1 MKESMN
7 RKTGFLPTIAV
18 LGTGLLI
25 GLLST
30 AAPAAQQRSPVCNAL
45 VSVANDLYL
54 VSPSGAVL
62 TRFTSDGTAKVEVA
76 LAPDGK
82 RVAYVRESAF
92 NNTHYWVANA
102 EGKQIP
108 FPIYTAKDEAHVV
121 AHYAALGALMG
132 LYWNSNHVLRLNKHI
147 SPWNSR
153 FEFHRIG
160 NGLSGGRMIG
170 RAAYG
175 YGCAMRRHRHTV
187 ACVWGGF
194 VADLVTIEGKNI
206 LHARNL
212 FYIRAFPDKTPIATF
227 TLTRGQS
234 TMTPGSP
241 SFEVKVV
248 RFYKNDIVLL
258 ITPPNGVWTEP
269 SVSDSGNDYARAWWQ
284 GQSYGFSA
292 ALVDKSTGLVRINM
306 IKGLSMSQ
314 RTWFSNAIAWL
325 PHGRG
330 LLLIRRRRSPAG
342 TWLNLLRPERYGG
355 RDRKSRHKTPQWRL
369 AASVPIPVDRS
380 IRHLRFVTPNML
392 LLETYDEP
400 RAFVELPVRIDHAPG
415 GTRWTMTV
423 GAAHRLPSTVAV
435 SMNGKTI
442 PAPVLDWSC
451 PAHTHRY

>member
-54 VSPSGAVL
+54 VSPSGTVL

-82 RVAYVRESAF
+82 RVAYLRESAF

-102 EGKQIP
+102 EGKQVP
-108 FPIYTAKDEAHVV
+108 FPIYTAKDEAHPV

-132 LYWNSNHVLRLNKHI
+132 LYWNSNHVLRLYKHI

-160 NGLSGGRMIG
+160 NGLSGDRMIG

-187 ACVWGGF
+187 ACVRRGVSIDGRGVYYVSEF
-194 VADLVTIEGKNI
+194 AGKKPVVS
-206 LHARNL
+206 L
-212 FYIRAFPDKTPIATF
+212 
-227 TLTRGQS
+227 TLTKGNS
-234 TMTPGSP
+234 TAIPGDP
-241 SFEVKVV
+241 SFVVKVV
-248 RFYKNDIVLL
+248 GFYKNSVGLEVFL
-258 ITPPNGVWTEP
+258 PNGMSEEMFLPGGDDFLRVQ
-269 SVSDSGNDYARAWWQ
+269 WQ
-284 GQSYGFSA
+284 GQYYGFSA
-292 ALVDKSTGLVRINM
+292 TLVNKSTGLVRVNM
-306 IKGLSMSQ
+306 VKGYNARQYRLT
-314 RTWFSNAIAWL
+314 RFTYAIAWL

-330 LLLIRRRRSPAG
+330 LLLVHRSPAG
-342 TWLNLLRPERYGG
+342 ATLDLLRPRGHGG
-355 RDRKSRHKTPQWRL
+355 RDRNDRLHTLPWHL
-369 AASVPIPVDRS
+369 AASVPIPVNRFVTNM
-380 IRHLRFVTPNML
+380 RFVTPGML
-392 LLETYDEP
+392 LLEIAGSGEP
-400 RAFVELPVRIDHAPG
+400 RAFVELPVHINHASG
-415 GTRWTMTV
+415 ESRWTMTV
-423 GAAHRLPSTVAV
+423 GAAHWLPSTVAV

-451 PAHTHRY
+451 PTHRHGD